1 MMEAREYASYQVVAG
16 DGDVAIATLA
26 HNEWVPFVNSQL
38 SKENKNGTQHLQCV
52 KYTILQG
59 EAISQEVLP

>member
-1 MMEAREYASYQVVAG
+1 MMEAREYPSYQVVAG

-26 HNEWVPFVNSQL
+26 HNDWVPFVNGQL
-38 SKENKNGTQHLQCV
+38 RRTKNGTQHLQCV
-52 KYTILQG
+52 KYTISQG